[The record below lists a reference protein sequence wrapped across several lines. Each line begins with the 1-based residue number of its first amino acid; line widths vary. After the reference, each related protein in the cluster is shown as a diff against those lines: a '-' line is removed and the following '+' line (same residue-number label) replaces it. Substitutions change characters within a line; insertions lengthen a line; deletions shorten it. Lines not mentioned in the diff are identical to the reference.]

1 MSDGGL
7 LKPGDVTLT
16 DKSYAG
22 VTVRVEFDD
31 RVLDTLAERL
41 ADRLAARLA
50 PPGAPATTPW
60 MSAQAAADYI
70 GCSLSRVRKL
80 TMLGDLP
87 THRDGGR
94 VLYRRDDLD
103 AYIRSGGA
111 STGR

>member
-1 MSDGGL
+1 MSDGDLLRPLGL
-7 LKPGDVTLT
+7 TMT
-16 DKSYAG
+16 DDGRVG
-22 VTVRVEFDD
+22 VIIRIEFDD
-31 RVLDTLAERL
+31 RLLDTL
-41 ADRLAARLA
+41 ADRLADKLVVRCA
-50 PPGAPATTPW
+50 PPCALTATPW
-60 MSAQAAADYI
+60 MGAQAAADYI

-87 THRDGGR
+87 THRDGTR

>member
-1 MSDGGL
+1 MTEDGHVV
-7 LKPGDVTLT
+7 VTIRLE
-16 DKSYAG
+16 
-22 VTVRVEFDD
+22 VDD
-31 RVLDTLAERL
+31 RVLSSL
-41 ADRLAARLA
+41 ADRVADKLAVLLA
-50 PPGAPATTPW
+50 PHGAPAATPW

>member
-1 MSDGGL
+1 MKDADL
-7 LKPGDVTLT
+7 LRSGDAPIMGDSNV
-16 DKSYAG
+16 G
-22 VTVRVEFDD
+22 VTIRIELGD
-31 RVLDTLAERL
+31 RVLDVLADRL
-41 ADRLAARLA
+41 ADRLAVHR
-50 PPGAPATTPW
+50 APADALAASPW
-60 MSAQAAADYI
+60 MSAQSAADYI

-87 THRDGGR
+87 THRDGAR

>member
-1 MSDGGL
+1 MRDGDL
-7 LKPGDVTLT
+7 LKPGDVTPT
-16 DKSYAG
+16 DESHVG
-22 VTVRVEFDD
+22 VTIRIELDD
-31 RVLDTLAERL
+31 RVLDML
-41 ADRLAARLA
+41 ADRLADKLAVHRA
-50 PPGAPATTPW
+50 PPGALTPTPW

-87 THRDGGR
+87 THRDGAR

>member
-7 LKPGDVTLT
+7 LKPGDVTMT
-16 DKSYAG
+16 DNSHVG
-22 VTVRVEFDD
+22 VTVRLEFDE
-31 RVLDTLAERL
+31 RVLDTLADRL
-41 ADRLAARLA
+41 ADKLVARLA
-50 PPGAPATTPW
+50 SPGAPASTPW

-87 THRDGGR
+87 THRDGAR

>member
-1 MSDGGL
+1 MSDHEL
-7 LKPGDVTLT
+7 LNAGAVTLS
-16 DKSYAG
+16 DGRHVG
-22 VTVRVEFDD
+22 VTIRIELDD
-31 RVLDTLAERL
+31 RVLDVLADRLAERL
-41 ADRLAARLA
+41 AVQAS
-50 PPGAPATTPW
+50 PPASATATPW
-60 MSAQAAADYI
+60 LSAQAAADYI

-87 THRDGGR
+87 THRDGAR

>member
-1 MSDGGL
+1 MTDGSDFGATMRL
-7 LKPGDVTLT
+7 ELND
-16 DKSYAG
+16 SA
-22 VTVRVEFDD
+22 
-31 RVLDTLAERL
+31 LDALAERL
-41 ADRLAARLA
+41 ADKLAARLA
-50 PPGAPATTPW
+50 PPGVHAATPW
-60 MSAQAAADYI
+60 MGAQAAADYI

-103 AYIRSGGA
+103 SYIRSGGA

>member
-1 MSDGGL
+1 MRDGDL
-7 LKPGDVTLT
+7 LKPGDVTTT
-16 DKSYAG
+16 DNSHVG
-22 VTVRVEFDD
+22 VTIRIELDD
-31 RVLDTLAERL
+31 RVLDML
-41 ADRLAARLA
+41 ADRLADKLADRA
-50 PPGAPATTPW
+50 PPGALTATPW

-87 THRDGGR
+87 THRDGAR

>member
-1 MSDGGL
+1 LSDGDL
-7 LKPGDVTLT
+7 VKRSDVAMTE
-16 DKSYAG
+16 DG
-22 VTVRVEFDD
+22 HVVVTIRLEVDD
-31 RVLDTLAERL
+31 RVLSSL
-41 ADRLAARLA
+41 ADRVADKLAVLLAR
-50 PPGAPATTPW
+50 PGAPAATPW

>member
-1 MSDGGL
+1 MTD
-7 LKPGDVTLT
+7 PGDF
-16 DKSYAG
+16 G
-22 VTVRVEFDD
+22 VPVRLALDD
-31 RVLDTLAERL
+31 SVLDAL
-41 ADRLAARLA
+41 ADRLADKLATRLA
-50 PPGAPATTPW
+50 PSGAPAATPW
-60 MSAQAAADYI
+60 LSAQAAADYI

>member
-1 MSDGGL
+1 MRDREL
-7 LKPGDVTLT
+7 IKAGDVATSDDICFGATIRIEL
-16 DKSYAG
+16 
-22 VTVRVEFDD
+22 DD
-31 RVLDTLAERL
+31 RVLDLLAARL
-41 ADRLAARLA
+41 ADRLAVHR
-50 PPGAPATTPW
+50 APADALAASPW

-87 THRDGGR
+87 NHRDGAR

>member
-1 MSDGGL
+1 MRDGDL
-7 LKPGDVTLT
+7 LKPGDVTTT
-16 DKSYAG
+16 DDSHVG
-22 VTVRVEFDD
+22 VTIRIELDA
-31 RVLDTLAERL
+31 RVLDAL
-41 ADRLAARLA
+41 ADRLADKLA
-50 PPGAPATTPW
+50 VHLVPPGAPAATPW

>member
-1 MSDGGL
+1 MSDGSL
-7 LKPGDVTLT
+7 LRRGDVTMT
-16 DKSYAG
+16 DNSHFG
-22 VTVRVEFDD
+22 VPMRLELDD
-31 RVLDTLAERL
+31 RVLDTLADRL
-41 ADRLAARLA
+41 ADKLVARLA
-50 PPGAPATTPW
+50 PLGTPAATPW

>member
-1 MSDGGL
+1 MNDGGL
-7 LKPGDVTLT
+7 LKPGDVTMT
-16 DKSYAG
+16 DNSHFG
-22 VTVRVEFDD
+22 VTVRLELDD
-31 RVLDTLAERL
+31 RVLDMIAERV
-41 ADRLAARLA
+41 ADKLAARLA
-50 PPGAPATTPW
+50 LPGAPAATPW

-94 VLYRRDDLD
+94 VLYRREDLD

>member
-1 MSDGGL
+1 MMADDSRL
-7 LKPGDVTLT
+7 
-16 DKSYAG
+16 G
-22 VTVRVEFDD
+22 VTMRLELDD
-31 RVLDTLAERL
+31 RLLDALADRL
-41 ADRLAARLA
+41 ADKLAARLA
-50 PPGAPATTPW
+50 PPGALAATPW